1 MTYLNI
7 HLCCLTSIL
16 IQVLPELVKEWV
28 QKRLTA
34 WQAITPPYS
43 VIFNVVAF
51 KKGYYINFFNIDNLF
66 VMAQSEGCQARSK
79 AQG

>member
-1 MTYLNI
+1 MLFDEHSDTGSAG
-7 HLCCLTSIL
+7 TGAG
-16 IQVLPELVKEWV
+16 VGAE
-28 QKRLTA
+28 RLTA

-43 VIFNVVAF
+43 VTFNVIAF